1 MDRNGESMPSLS
13 ETVLPEL
20 SLVEPGPERQR
31 MLQEAVS
38 GNRTRIAAFLS
49 VIVATG
55 LFILWDKLVASVPSR
70 WSVYIL
76 FALCLIG
83 FGTAVWF
90 TWQDIRRR
98 LRAELAKKGIP
109 ICVPCGYNLTG
120 NVSGVCPECGTK
132 IEAE

>member
-1 MDRNGESMPSLS
+1 MPSLR
-13 ETVLPEL
+13 ERILPEL
-20 SLVEPGPERQR
+20 ILFEPGPERQR
-31 MLQEAVS
+31 MLHEAVS
-38 GNRTRIAAFLS
+38 GNRTRLAAFLS
-49 VIVATG
+49 VVVATG
-55 LFILWDKLVASVPSR
+55 LFVLWDKLVASVPSR

-83 FGTAVWF
+83 FGIAVWF

-98 LRAELAKKGIP
+98 LRAELAKKGVP

-132 IEAE
+132 IEEALLSE